1 MLKFIQDIPR
11 VVSRLVD
18 RIDSPSVQDTILRII
33 TCEEAGVAGVVE
45 VNCDNNV
52 VARVTGTDHCVWL

>member
-1 MLKFIQDIPR
+1 MLKFIQAIPR

-33 TCEEAGVAGVVE
+33 TCEEAGVSGIVE
-45 VNCDNNV
+45 VCLAELDV
-52 VARVTGTDHCVWL
+52 EVSSSV